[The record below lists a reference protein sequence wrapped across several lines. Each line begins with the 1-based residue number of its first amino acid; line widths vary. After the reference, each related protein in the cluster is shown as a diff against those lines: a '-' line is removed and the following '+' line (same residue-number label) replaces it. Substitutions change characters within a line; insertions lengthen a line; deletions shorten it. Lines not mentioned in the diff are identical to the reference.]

1 MTNFN
6 YYQFFHDALVIINPP
21 VTDIFDKNRIKIKQD
36 GEKYIFN
43 IDGANKF
50 TVDEADIATFMRQ
63 YCKENEKRKAE
74 EDVLVK
80 IE

>member
-1 MTNFN
+1 M
-6 YYQFFHDALVIINPP
+6 VIINPP

-43 IDGANKF
+43 IDGTNKF
-50 TVDEADIATFMRQ
+50 TVDEANIATFMRQ
-63 YCKENEKRKAE
+63 YCKDNETRKAE

-80 IE
+80 IEKLKE